1 MLQTIGLV
9 AEGTV
14 AEPIGAVS
22 FFTYYNAGDILSQGF
37 IWPHIAGY
45 LLLAGVLLVAS
56 LYRYERRDIAV

>member
-1 MLQTIGLV
+1 MLQTIGTA

-14 AEPIGAVS
+14 AESVGSVS
-22 FFTYYNAGDILSQGF
+22 FLTYYNAGNILSQGF

-56 LYRYERRDIAV
+56 LYRYEQRDIAV